1 MTTPKDLT
9 KEAPTSPRVRIGGY
23 AILARALDK
32 GRAELAGT
40 TGSYHFDCPLDNYL
54 FGFKG
59 VKGED
64 IRKLLES
71 GSSNEEVAD
80 WLDENGEP
88 KSEDEKKAW
97 SDSVEGARPYDSP
110 DKKDWFIGVCA
121 EAGCDPATSTLFDYL
136 ETDDKT
142 SFANPS

>member
-9 KEAPTSPRVRIGGY
+9 QEAPTSPRVRIGGY

-40 TGSYHFDCPLDNYL
+40 TGGYHFDCPLDNYL

-59 VKGED
+59 VKGDE

-80 WLDENGEP
+80 WLDENGQP

-97 SDSVEGARPYDSP
+97 SDSVEEARPYDSP
-110 DKKDWFIGVCA
+110 DKKEWFIGVCA

-142 SFANPS
+142 SFANQS

>member
-40 TGSYHFDCPLDNYL
+40 VGGYHFDCPLDNYL
-54 FGFKG
+54 FVFKG

-64 IRKLLES
+64 VRKLLET
-71 GSSNEEVAD
+71 GSTNEEIAD
-80 WLDENGEP
+80 WLDENGEL

-97 SDSVEGARPYDSP
+97 SDGVEAARPYDAP
-110 DKKDWFIGVCA
+110 DKKDWFVGVCA
-121 EAGCDPATSTLFDYL
+121 EAGCDPATSSLFDYL
-136 ETDDKT
+136 EADDKT
-142 SFANPS
+142 SFAK